1 MAGALISPQVSPT
14 LGLGRGNVAS
24 LNLLICQ
31 SYKGPVLSNQ
41 LATSGQL
48 AERSGCP
55 ATGLASGQRQ

>member
-31 SYKGPVLSNQ
+31 CCKRWSVLSNQ
-41 LATSGQL
+41 LLSPRT
-48 AERSGCP
+48 
-55 ATGLASGQRQ
+55 GQRNLWAA